1 MKRHLFLIAAL
12 LASAL
17 LHAGTVTKQEAHQ
30 RAAQFLAARYDANT
44 AKELRMSMKESQ
56 EAYYIFNVGSDEGF
70 VIVSADDR
78 TPSVLGYSD
87 SGTFDPDNLPDNF
100 RAWLDG
106 YAEEM
111 KCLSSDLSPF
121 AVQGDLQSP
130 NLSSPRK
137 APVIRHSISPLLTTT
152 WNQNAPYNRLLLDT
166 LEYSDKC
173 FTGCV
178 ATAMAQLLN
187 YHAQRTGK
195 PEGTTA
201 NIPAY
206 ITGNLQYRVKAVE
219 QGTSIDW
226 ANMQNNYYPNAVIRT
241 EQQH

>member
-1 MKRHLFLIAAL
+1 MKRHLFLLAAL
-12 LASAL
+12 LASLL

-44 AKELRMSMKESQ
+44 VKGLRMSVKEKP
-56 EAYYIFNVGSDEGF
+56 EAYYIFNVGNGEGF

-78 TPSVLGYSD
+78 TPAILGYAD
-87 SGTFDPDNLPDNF
+87 SGTFEPDNLPDNF

-106 YAEEM
+106 YTEEM
-111 KCLSSDLSPF
+111 KCLSSDL
-121 AVQGDLQSP
+121 
-130 NLSSPRK
+130 SPRK

-173 FTGCV
+173 YTGCV

-201 NIPAY
+201 DIPAY
-206 ITGNLQYRVKAVE
+206 ITSNLQYRVKAVE
-219 QGTSIDW
+219 Q
-226 ANMQNNYYPNAVIRT
+226 
-241 EQQH
+241 